1 MINDHFS
8 KNLSGQTPYRT
19 NGNPSD
25 KNNADYKKDL
35 PYALKMYLR
44 RKIEAEL
51 FSAHKTFIKCSNH
64 LHEFKWL
71 TKNEID
77 NQHEYYP
84 YRESFLERIS
94 TGLVRR
100 RRTNIPKTR
109 EVAEYIK
116 DLKEQISLDIEKRLQ
131 TEHEINEKIR
141 KKRQSMVKN
150 LQDEKKDD
158 TFKRSH
164 PDYRLYENH
173 LGETRWMTPQEF
185 ESQDEFT
192 LEVIPL
198 SKKITKAALW
208 LVPSIVLLI
217 IVILLLDMNRGPVL
231 GKGYLLVQSNIP
243 QGQIYI
249 DEKLRLG
256 VSLNQP
262 FLLSEGSYR
271 ITYRKTGFNS
281 FPPAQN
287 ITINIRDTTKV
298 QFVLAADQNDEIAIV
313 RLNSTLPDAKVFV
326 NNDFY
331 GIVQNNPQLSLAPG
345 DYRIALKK
353 ENYTTIPPFADI
365 SLNKG
370 DSISL
375 PFAFSERTISRIRK
389 EQIYGLIEV
398 RSNVPDAKI
407 YLNGSYSGFNTDY
420 IFNKVPLGSYTVSIQ
435 LSGFSVEPG
444 EKTVNLTAG
453 SPHQVINFSMR
464 RSELPITFKTVPVK
478 GDIFLD
484 GEKLG
489 SGEWRGVLSPGRY
502 QLTFGTVN
510 YFEPPAAT
518 TLSIN
523 ETSPGEYTFRYLPI
537 YKIEFNPDGILPE
550 KEYGTIQLGYTDED
564 NVFYSDPKNA
574 PEITKTEGFSQ
585 KVWLMGYAFAYRNPP
600 ENDAIQ
606 FSFNIPSTVDLS
618 RNLWLKMWGYR
629 TDENYPME
637 FSSVSEIRISVNNRM
652 IQEDYTPE
660 FGIEQGGNSR
670 FEQFRINN
678 LLRHG
683 KNRILISTGPL
694 NTTFFALWKIAI
706 E

>member
-1 MINDHFS
+1 MN
-8 KNLSGQTPYRT
+8 NNNTT
-19 NGNPSD
+19 NGISRPSES
-25 KNNADYKKDL
+25 L
-35 PYALKMYLR
+35 PFGLREYLR
-44 RKIEAEL
+44 QKVEDEL
-51 FSAHKTFIKCSNH
+51 FSKHYEFIRCSNH

-71 TKNEID
+71 TEYEID
-77 NQHEYYP
+77 EQHEFYP
-84 YRESFLERIS
+84 HQASILEKFSALLPFLRQ
-94 TGLVRR
+94 
-100 RRTNIPKTR
+100 PKVPDSP
-109 EVAEYIK
+109 EVKEYIK
-116 DLKEQISLDIEKRLQ
+116 SLRQQTSREIDQRLEQDRLKKEEIINKRKERRASAAKTTLDK
-131 TEHEINEKIR
+131 
-141 KKRQSMVKN
+141 SYY
-150 LQDEKKDD
+150 
-158 TFKRSH
+158 RSN
-164 PDYRLYENH
+164 PNYRLYQNH

-331 GIVQNNPQLSLAPG
+331 GIVQNNPQLSLAPC

-478 GDIFLD
+478 GDIFMD